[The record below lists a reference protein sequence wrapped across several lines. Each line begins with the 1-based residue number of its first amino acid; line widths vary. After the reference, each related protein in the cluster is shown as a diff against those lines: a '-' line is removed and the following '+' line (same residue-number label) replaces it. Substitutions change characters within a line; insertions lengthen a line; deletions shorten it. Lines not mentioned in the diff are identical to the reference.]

1 MAGHRKQQ
9 TPDQTGHRKRL
20 RDRYF
25 SAGIDAFAPHEVVE
39 LLLTLAVPRR
49 DVKPLAKLLLA
60 KFGSIRS
67 IMDAE
72 KAELMEVEG
81 VSEATAFAL
90 GFLRSLIPVY
100 LQPVVSETSIKDKP
114 ELLEQLWITRLGHES
129 GEVFEVAHFDAGLRL
144 LREGIATHSRG
155 TADRSAVFPGEVIK
169 EALKRNAYAIAFAH
183 NHPSGDPAPSDADK
197 LLTKQLVLAA
207 TAVNIR
213 VVDHLIIASGGTF
226 SFRQVGLL

>member
-1 MAGHRKQQ
+1 MTGNEKQP
-9 TPDQTGHRKRL
+9 TPDQAGHRKRL

-25 SAGIDAFAPHEVVE
+25 SAGMDAFAPHEIIE
-39 LLLTLAVPRR
+39 LLLTLALPRG
-49 DVKPLAKLLLA
+49 DVKPLAKRLLA
-60 KFGSIRS
+60 RFGSIRA
-67 IMDAE
+67 IMDAG
-72 KAELMEVEG
+72 KADLVEVEG

-90 GFLRSLIPVY
+90 QFLRSLIPIY

-114 ELLEQLWITRLGHES
+114 ELLEQLWITRLSHES
-129 GEVFEVAHFDAGLRL
+129 SEVFEVAHFDPGFRL
-144 LREGIATHSRG
+144 LRDGIATHSRG

-197 LLTKQLVLAA
+197 LLTKQLILAA

-213 VVDHLIIASGGTF
+213 VVDHLIIASGGCF
-226 SFRQVGLL
+226 SFRQAGLL

>member
-1 MAGHRKQQ
+1 MSDKSN
-9 TPDQTGHRKRL
+9 DQLGHRKRL

-25 SAGIDAFAPHEVVE
+25 SAGIGAFAPHEVVE

-60 KFGSIRS
+60 KFGSLRS
-67 IMDAE
+67 IMDAG
-72 KAELMEVEG
+72 KNELMEVEG
-81 VSEATAFAL
+81 VSEATAFAIQ
-90 GFLRSLIPVY
+90 FLRSLIPAY

-114 ELLEQLWITRLGHES
+114 ELLEQLWTARLGHEN
-129 GEVFEVAHFDAGLRL
+129 GEVFEVAYFDAGLRL
-144 LREGIATHSRG
+144 LRDGIATHSRG

-226 SFRQVGLL
+226 SFRQAGLL